1 METSLDYGI
10 RTVFDGN
17 MQEAEAAVTEALKE
31 VGFGVLTRIDV
42 ADTLKKK
49 IDLDRRPYVILGAC
63 NPRYAAHAIEHEE
76 EIGLLLP
83 CNVIVYQ
90 DEQGQTVV
98 SAIEPLRMFELVDRD
113 DLRGIAGEVKEL
125 LQKAIDTIGSK
136 G

>member
-10 RTVFDGN
+10 RTVFNGS

-42 ADTLKKK
+42 AETLKKK
-49 IDLDRRPYVILGAC
+49 IDLERRPYVILGAC

-83 CNVIVYQ
+83 CNVIVYE

-113 DLRGIAGEVKEL
+113 DLRGIAGEVKAL
-125 LQKAIDTIGSK
+125 LQKAIDTIGNK

>member
-10 RTVFDGN
+10 RTVFNGS

-42 ADTLKKK
+42 AETLKNK
-49 IDLDRRPYVILGAC
+49 IDLERRPYVILGAC

-83 CNVIVYQ
+83 CNVIVYE

-113 DLRGIAGEVKEL
+113 DLRGIAGEVKAL
-125 LQKAIDTIGSK
+125 LQKAIDTIGNK

>member
-1 METSLDYGI
+1 MEASLDYGI
-10 RTVFDGN
+10 RTVFDGS
-17 MQEAEAAVTEALKE
+17 MQEAETAVTEALKE

-42 ADTLKKK
+42 AETLKKK
-49 IDLDRRPYVILGAC
+49 IDLERRPYVILGAC

-98 SAIEPLRMFELVDRD
+98 SAIEPLRMFELIDRD
-113 DLRGIAGEVKEL
+113 DLRGIAGEVKGL
-125 LQKAIDTIGSK
+125 LQKAIDAIGSK

>member
-1 METSLDYGI
+1 MEASLDYGI
-10 RTVFDGN
+10 RTVFDGS
-17 MQEAEAAVTEALKE
+17 MQEAETAVTEALKE

-42 ADTLKKK
+42 AETLKKK
-49 IDLDRRPYVILGAC
+49 IDLERRPYVILGAC

-98 SAIEPLRMFELVDRD
+98 SAIEPLRMFELIDRD
-113 DLRGIAGEVKEL
+113 DLRSIAGEVKGL
-125 LQKAIDTIGSK
+125 LQKAIDAIGSK

>member
-1 METSLDYGI
+1 MEASLDYGI
-10 RTVFDGN
+10 RTVFDGS

-42 ADTLKKK
+42 AETLKKK

-83 CNVIVYQ
+83 CNVIVYK
-90 DEQGQTVV
+90 DAQGQTVV
-98 SAIEPLRMFELVDRD
+98 SAIEPMRMFELIDRD
-113 DLRGIAGEVKEL
+113 DLRGIAGEVKGL
-125 LQKAIDTIGSK
+125 LQKAIDSIGSK

>member
-1 METSLDYGI
+1 MEASLDYGI
-10 RTVFDGN
+10 RTVFDGS

-42 ADTLKKK
+42 AETLKKK

-113 DLRGIAGEVKEL
+113 DLRGIAGEVKGL
-125 LQKAIDTIGSK
+125 LQKAIDTIGRK